1 MITTKELTINSTD
14 RVGIRKQLINE
25 FLEENPGTGKGALCS
40 VYFYYVETLQNGNR
54 IYLKRPARLN
64 KGFDFEVNVE
74 NSNFGI
80 KRRTTMPSH
89 TSIHNDLFAKKSEDP
104 AEFKKLHLIIERIYN
119 CEDVDDIE
127 LTELDF
133 KTGHP
138 AELILKSIKWLF
150 IEQDITYW
158 NWSGR
163 DMLHSGLSKLWK

>member
-1 MITTKELTINSTD
+1 MITSKNLTISIND

-25 FLEENPGTGKGALCS
+25 FLEEVPGTGTGALCS
-40 VYFYYVETLQNGNR
+40 VYLYYVETLQSGDR

-74 NSNFGI
+74 NTNFGVA
-80 KRRTTMPSH
+80 RRSTMPSH
-89 TSIHNDLFAKKSEDP
+89 RSIHSDLLAKKAENP
-104 AEFKKLHLIIERIYN
+104 TEFKKLYLLIKRIYN
-119 CEDVDDIE
+119 CEDVSNAE
-127 LTELDF
+127 LTSLHF
-133 KTGHP
+133 KTGHS

-163 DMLHSGLSKLWK
+163 DMLYSGLSSLWK